1 MVSKAKVGTCNV
13 LSLHHEAAV
22 YVVLLTRPALELLEP
37 LFVMYSEALLFVYD
51 HQAEILKPNVF
62 RKDPMCANNDVDQ
75 TVGQFDDA
83 FPLLSGR
90 SKARQ

>member
-1 MVSKAKVGTCNV
+1 
-13 LSLHHEAAV
+13 
-22 YVVLLTRPALELLEP
+22 
-37 LFVMYSEALLFVYD
+37 MYSEALLFVYD

-62 RKDPMCANNDVDQ
+62 RKDPMGSNNDVDHA
-75 TVGQFDDA
+75 VGQFDDA